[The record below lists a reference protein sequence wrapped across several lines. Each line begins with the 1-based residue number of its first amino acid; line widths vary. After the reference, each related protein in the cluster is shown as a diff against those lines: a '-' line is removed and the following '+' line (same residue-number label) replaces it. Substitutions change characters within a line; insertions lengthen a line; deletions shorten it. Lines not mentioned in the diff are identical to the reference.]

1 MKMTDIDTSGMLAV
15 KADETDEE
23 LMKESQ
29 LPKISTTKRNQTA
42 YHLWLTSEIKEASSY
57 DHWYETLLKAGPDDV
72 VAFHINSPGGYLDT
86 TLQLCDAIKTTAANT
101 IAFIEGSCC
110 SGASMIAMCVDR
122 VEMGQFSYI
131 MIHTGSGGEIGKFRN
146 LVESASFRE
155 KWWHDVM
162 HSVYEGFCTREEIEE
177 ILAGR
182 DLWLDAEESMKR
194 FKRRNDI
201 LESHQ
206 KERENEMKKTAKA
219 VKKAL
224 NSSGIDLSKLAL
236 QLHPQA

>member
-1 MKMTDIDTSGMLAV
+1 MKGIHLTAV
-15 KADETDEE
+15 KADEGEDIEI
-23 LMKESQ
+23 LKETQ
-29 LPKISTTKRNQTA
+29 LPKISTTKRAQTA
-42 YHLWLTSEIKEASSY
+42 YHLWLTSEIKEASCY
-57 DHWYETLLKAGPDDV
+57 DHWYETLLKATPEDV

-86 TLQLCDAIKTTAANT
+86 TLQLCDAIRTTAADT
-101 IAFIEGSCC
+101 VAFIEGSCC
-110 SGASMIAMCVDR
+110 SGASMIAMTVDR
-122 VEMGQFSYI
+122 VEMGMFSYI

-162 HSVYEGFCTREEIEE
+162 HDVYEGFCTKDEIEE

-194 FKRRNDI
+194 FKRRNDL
-201 LESHQ
+201 LEAKQ

-224 NSSGIDLSKLAL
+224 NGSGIDLSKLAF
-236 QLHPQA
+236 QFRSQM